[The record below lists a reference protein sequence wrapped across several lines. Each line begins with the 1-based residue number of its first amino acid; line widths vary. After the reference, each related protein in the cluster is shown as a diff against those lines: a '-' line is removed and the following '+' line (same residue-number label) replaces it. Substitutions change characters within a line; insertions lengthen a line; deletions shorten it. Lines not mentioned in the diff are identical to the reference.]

1 MLSTDAGRPL
11 RRVHLATR
19 LRGVSE
25 IPGGTGPLRRVDALT
40 HGFTDGELARMVR
53 RGELLRLQRGSYLP
67 AGSTLTG
74 HRAVVRAAVAEL
86 RRPGVVSH
94 LSAAVLHGLPLW
106 DVTPRRVHLT
116 RRPPAAGSG
125 SSRVHLHV
133 ARLPDEQLAVVDG
146 VLATGATRTVVD
158 LARTLPFESAVVAAD
173 AALASGLTSAESL
186 AVCLDGMGSVPGSR
200 RASRVLTFADGD
212 SESVGESRSRVLVH
226 RLGLPAPALQFRVRR
241 PDGGLVGR
249 CDFGWEDLGTLGEF
263 DGRVKYRANAPSGRS
278 PADVV
283 FVEKVRE
290 DAMRDLGWQMAR
302 WTWADLSTPAV
313 VGDRLRRAF
322 ARGRRSR

>member
-1 MLSTDAGRPL
+1 M
-11 RRVHLATR
+11 
-19 LRGVSE
+19 SE
-25 IPGGTGPLRRVDALT
+25 FLPESSGPLRRVDAIA

-53 RGELLRLQRGSYLP
+53 RGEVIRPQRGSYLP
-67 AGSTLTG
+67 PGSAITG
-74 HRAVVRAAVAEL
+74 HRANVLATVAEL
-86 RRPGVVSH
+86 RRQGVISH

-106 DVTPRRVHLT
+106 GVRPQRVHLT

-133 ARLPDEQLAVVDG
+133 ARLPDEQLALIDG
-146 VLATGATRTVVD
+146 VPTTDATRTVVD

-186 AVCLDGMGSVPGSR
+186 AGCLGAMGSVPGSR
-200 RASRVLTFADGD
+200 RAARVLAFADGD
-212 SESVGESRSRVLVH
+212 SESVGESRSRVLLH
-226 RLGLPAPALQFRVRR
+226 RLGLPTPALQFRVRR
-241 PDGGLVGR
+241 PDGSLVGR
-249 CDFGWEDLGTLGEF
+249 CDFGWEELRTLGEF
-263 DGRVKYRANAPSGRS
+263 DGRLKYGANAPSGRS

-313 VGDRLRRAF
+313 VADRLRRAF
-322 ARGRRSR
+322 ARGRRFR

>member
-1 MLSTDAGRPL
+1 MSEYLPDSTR
-11 RRVHLATR
+11 
-19 LRGVSE
+19 
-25 IPGGTGPLRRVDALT
+25 PLRRVDAL
-40 HGFTDGELARMVR
+40 GQGLSDGELARMVR
-53 RGELLRLQRGSYLP
+53 RGELRRLQRGSYLSP
-67 AGSTLTG
+67 GSTVTG
-74 HRAVVRAAVAEL
+74 HRAVVLATVAEL

-106 DVTPRRVHLT
+106 GVTPQWMHVT
-116 RRPPAAGSG
+116 RNPPAAGSG

-133 ARLPDEQLAVVDG
+133 ARLPEERLTLVDG
-146 VLATGATRTVVD
+146 VLTTDATRTVVD

-173 AALASGLTSAESL
+173 AALACGLTSPGSL
-186 AVCLDGMGSVPGSR
+186 AACLDGMGSVPGSR
-200 RASRVLTFADGD
+200 RASRVLAFAAGD

-226 RLGLPAPALQFRVRR
+226 RLGLPAPALQFRVQR
-241 PDGGLVGR
+241 PDGSLIGR
-249 CDFGWEDLGTLGEF
+249 CDFGWEDLRTLGEF
-263 DGRVKYRANAPSGRS
+263 DGRVKYGANAPSGRS

-322 ARGRRSR
+322 ARGQRPA

>member
-1 MLSTDAGRPL
+1 M
-11 RRVHLATR
+11 
-19 LRGVSE
+19 SE
-25 IPGGTGPLRRVDALT
+25 ISGATGPLRRVDALAQ
-40 HGFTDGELARMVR
+40 GLSDGELARMVR
-53 RGELLRLQRGSYLP
+53 RGELRRLQRGSYLSP
-67 AGSTLTG
+67 GSSLTG
-74 HRAVVRAAVAEL
+74 HRAAVLATVAEL

-106 DVTPRRVHLT
+106 GTSSPRVHLT
-116 RRPPAAGSG
+116 RNPPAAGSG

-133 ARLPDEQLAVVDG
+133 ARLPDEQLAIVDG
-146 VLATGATRTVVD
+146 VLTTDATRTVVD

-173 AALASGLTSAESL
+173 AALAWGLTSVGSL
-186 AVCLDGMGSVPGSR
+186 TGCLKTMGSVPGSR
-200 RASRVLTFADGD
+200 RAARVLAFADGD
-212 SESVGESRSRVLVH
+212 SESVGESRSRVLLH
-226 RLGLPAPALQFRVRR
+226 RLGLPAPALQYRVRR
-241 PDGGLVGR
+241 PDGSLIGR

-263 DGRVKYRANAPSGRS
+263 DGRVKYGANAPSGRS

-290 DAMRDLGWQMAR
+290 DEMRDLGWQMAR

-313 VGDRLRRAF
+313 VADRLRRAF

>member
-1 MLSTDAGRPL
+1 M
-11 RRVHLATR
+11 
-19 LRGVSE
+19 SE
-25 IPGGTGPLRRVDALT
+25 IPRAPGPLRRVDALAQ
-40 HGFTDGELARMVR
+40 GLSDGELARMVR
-53 RGELLRLQRGSYLP
+53 RGELLRLQRGSYLSP
-67 AGSTLTG
+67 GSTIHG
-74 HRAVVRAAVAEL
+74 HRAAVLATVAEL

-106 DVTPRRVHLT
+106 GVTPQRVHLT

-125 SSRVHLHV
+125 SARVHLHV
-133 ARLPDEQLAVVDG
+133 ARVADDELGLVDG
-146 VLATGATRTVVD
+146 VLVTGATRTVVD

-173 AALASGLTSAESL
+173 AALACGATSADEL
-186 AVCLDGMGSVPGSR
+186 AACLDGMGSVPGSR
-200 RASRVLTFADGD
+200 RASRVLGFADGD
-212 SESVGESRSRVLVH
+212 SESVGESRSRVLIH

-241 PDGGLVGR
+241 RDGGLVGR
-249 CDFGWEDLGTLGEF
+249 CDFGWEELGTLGEF
-263 DGRVKYRANAPSGRS
+263 DGRVKYGANTPSGRS

-290 DAMRDLGWQMAR
+290 DEMRDLGWQMAR
-302 WTWADLSTPAV
+302 WTWADLSTPSP